1 MNLTDVKKI
10 LNAQLPF
17 LHEKYKVS
25 QIGIFGSFVRNE
37 QRIDSDID
45 ILVDFDGKIDLFD
58 LLDLEEYLA
67 LILGRK
73 IDLVT
78 RKTLKPY
85 IGKRILAEVQ
95 TL

>member
-1 MNLTDVKKI
+1 MNLADVKQI
-10 LNAQLPF
+10 LNMQLPF
-17 LHEKYKVS
+17 LREKYKVS
-25 QIGIFGSFVRNE
+25 KIGVFGSFVRNE

-45 ILVDFDGKIDLFD
+45 ILVDFEGKIDFFD
-58 LLDLEEYLA
+58 MLDLEEYLA

-85 IGKRILAEVQ
+85 IGQRILAEVQ